1 MVELLPSKYEALSL
15 NPSYLQKP
23 KLQKPKQKASKHKH
37 IESQYVSAA
46 CVIGH
51 IRCHLGVPGCLQRI
65 LDKCISDVVAFSW

>member
-1 MVELLPSKYEALSL
+1 
-15 NPSYLQKP
+15 
-23 KLQKPKQKASKHKH
+23 
-37 IESQYVSAA
+37 VSAA